1 MDSLQLHVE
10 NFFRQFGVPV
20 LKDPDQYST
29 DLTKC
34 LKWLR
39 TNATHA
45 QNQDGELDVIILG
58 GLGGRVDQG
67 FSTLHHLYMAIV
79 DQSLL
84 RGEIYLLSEQ
94 SLSFVLENG
103 KNTMKMNRDIFG
115 ENIGIIPITGPATIS
130 TVGLEWDVQ
139 DWKTEFGGQV
149 STSNHVKSDLV
160 GIQTDSRVLFTIE
173 LAAHL
178 ID

>member
-1 MDSLQLHVE
+1 MK
-10 NFFRQFGVPV
+10 VPIF
-20 LKDPDQYST
+20 KDPDQYST

-39 TNATHA
+39 TKAIHA
-45 QNQDGELDVIILG
+45 HDEHGKLDVIILG

-67 FSTLHHLYMAIV
+67 FSTMHHLYMAIG
-79 DQSLL
+79 DESLL

-103 KNTMKMNRDIFG
+103 KNTIKVNKDMFG
-115 ENIGIIPITGPATIS
+115 ENIGIIPIIGPATIS
-130 TVGLEWDVQ
+130 TAGLEWDVQ

-149 STSNHVKSDLV
+149 STSNHVKSDLI